1 MSCWLCDHAAKF
13 HSYQQRPI
21 VTVHG
26 VVKVQR
32 AYYYC
37 GRCKQ
42 SYLPYD
48 EVLGLVDEIS
58 PGLMPL
64 VCLAGTLLPFVGVCV
79 FYLGDFHAA
88 ARWG

>member
-1 MSCWLCDHAAKF
+1 VTCAHCEYAAKF
-13 HSYQQRPI
+13 HSYQQRRV

-26 VVKVQR
+26 VLKLRR

-42 SYLPYD
+42 SFIPYD
-48 EVLGLVDEIS
+48 DVLGLVDEIS

-64 VCLAGTLLPFVGVCV
+64 V
-79 FYLGDFHAA
+79 
-88 ARWG
+88 